1 MKAAGWFG
9 KGAALPDA
17 VTGQATR
24 APEKPYMIVLD
35 ASISTR
41 RVSYGPK
48 SAYGPPGRV
57 VGRALAFSQS
67 VTRQSMFLNA
77 APDRRARR
85 CSRGGTRV
93 LSHPRSSAAAMST
106 AAAMNASVFDDED
119 ALFDYFST
127 GKYARGSR
135 KSLLFKVSNQQNNRM
150 KTDFHDFVEANAK
163 CTSPLSSLRCVTKL
177 SQREHRP
184 LTVSVPV
191 LQTARWR
198 SLVCRKHSQRLTPQT
213 VLA

>member
-1 MKAAGWFG
+1 MMMGQEGTCWEERIHKEED
-9 KGAALPDA
+9 ALKDFMEEWDTDLSENIERMESKKRAEAQSRADTAQSRLSNFSAQARPENEHGRLSRQLWSKMVPTYDSDA
-17 VTGQATR
+17 M
-24 APEKPYMIVLD
+24 P
-35 ASISTR
+35 
-41 RVSYGPK
+41 
-48 SAYGPPGRV
+48 
-57 VGRALAFSQS
+57 
-67 VTRQSMFLNA
+67 N
-77 APDRRARR
+77 
-85 CSRGGTRV
+85 
-93 LSHPRSSAAAMST
+93 AMST

>member
-1 MKAAGWFG
+1 MKFLKAAGWFG

-57 VGRALAFSQS
+57 SGRVLAFSQS

-77 APDRRARR
+77 APCRRARR

-106 AAAMNASVFDDED
+106 AAARRRKRERMSARMTPACA
-119 ALFDYFST
+119 ALCAVAQS
-127 GKYARGSR
+127 GHLGSCREAGRRKGGGNPARERGIDPRTILPGFGRSR
-135 KSLLFKVSNQQNNRM
+135 LAGQLKGRALTTKGPRYLKLIAKSWF
-150 KTDFHDFVEANAK
+150 FHHPITRRSK
-163 CTSPLSSLRCVTKL
+163 SSP
-177 SQREHRP
+177 
-184 LTVSVPV
+184 
-191 LQTARWR
+191 
-198 SLVCRKHSQRLTPQT
+198 
-213 VLA
+213 

>member
-57 VGRALAFSQS
+57 SGRALAFSQS

-106 AAAMNASVFDDED
+106 AAARRRRRERMSARMTPACAALCALAYSPRRAPGLAS
-119 ALFDYFST
+119 
-127 GKYARGSR
+127 RGWAGNGRR
-135 KSLLFKVSNQQNNRM
+135 KPGSGTR
-150 KTDFHDFVEANAK
+150 
-163 CTSPLSSLRCVTKL
+163 
-177 SQREHRP
+177 HRP
-184 LTVSVPV
+184 SDDTPGFGRSRLAGQLKGRALTNTGPRY
-191 LQTARWR
+191 LK
-198 SLVCRKHSQRLTPQT
+198 L
-213 VLA
+213 